1 MKKIEKKKLIG
12 LLSATVCACLA
23 TACVVCAPMQNYEV
37 NADSVSEI
45 SLDFSDATHGAEFSG
60 IAGAWYGWKTENGK
74 LIPDN
79 TYVETAQLAYM
90 TKTVALNET
99 KYIAFDFYTAEKNFD
114 IMLYPSTCVPNDMW
128 TKTAIGLH
136 AWWYEGTAMPCL
148 SLDTYLDPGVTWIA
162 DYTSKSYLDG
172 YAYNVVIASDGSNLT
187 FYLDGV
193 QVYAD
198 KTVAIPANEINL
210 AIRGSKGAYIDNLY
224 IGSEKP
230 ETPALTETVLEFDKA
245 SDGNYFAPSVGSAGW
260 SVADGIYKPNAS
272 WAAIYTT
279 ETLDLTKDWS
289 IKFDMNLPDE
299 ATNQQFNVGF
309 HADLATSGDAGTGRT
324 YSFGPT
330 VWISSNFGRNGWL
343 SECVVDYYTASV
355 HTVEIQIVKKAM
367 TLFVDGTQLY
377 FLTNGEPYQAVATDD
392 TVYMLLQS
400 TDATAYIDNLE
411 IKEKIAKYVV
421 TVKDIDGN
429 ELAKE
434 RAEGAYVLPERAET
448 DKGAFIGYNV
458 NGELYSAGKEINVT
472 ADTEIV
478 AVFAKLS
485 MDEKASIR
493 LEDPSGLR
501 FTTRV
506 ENDAYTYLQ
515 SVSTVALG
523 TLITKADYFTNGD
536 YSGFT
541 TEFAETKLD
550 ILSKVGKVDGENY
563 VFNGVIVGVKSSHYD
578 WDFVSRGYMTVT
590 YADGTSATF
599 YTNTT
604 VRSIAFVAN
613 EAYIDRNAEYDETVY
628 KYLTADG
635 DYSRYTEDELKLLAS
650 FKAQA

>member
-12 LLSATVCACLA
+12 LLSTTACACLA
-23 TACVVCAPMQNYEV
+23 TACVVCAPMQAYEV
-37 NADSVSEI
+37 NAETVSEI
-45 SLDFSDATHGAEFSG
+45 SLDFSDGTHGAEFSG
-60 IAGAWYGWKTENGK
+60 VAGMWYGWKTENGK
-74 LIPDN
+74 LIPEN
-79 TYVETAQLAYM
+79 TFTESAQLAYM
-90 TKTVALNET
+90 TKTIALNET
-99 KYIAFDFYTAEKNFD
+99 KYIAFDFYTAEQNFD
-114 IMLYPSTCVPNDMW
+114 IMLYPSACVPNDMW
-128 TKTAIGLH
+128 TSTAIGLH
-136 AWWYEGTAMPCL
+136 SWWYNGTTMPCL
-148 SLDTYLDPGVTWIA
+148 TLSKNLDRNGWLG
-162 DYTSKSYLDG
+162 DYTGASYLDG
-172 YAYNVVIASDGSNLT
+172 NAHRVEILSNGTNLS
-187 FYLDGV
+187 FYFDSV
-193 QVYAD
+193 QVFAD
-198 KTVAIPANEINL
+198 GTWAIPADEINL
-210 AIRGSKGAYIDNLY
+210 AFRGAKGSYIDNLY
-224 IGSEKP
+224 IGKEKP
-230 ETPALTETVLEFDKA
+230 ETPKLTETVLEFDKLA
-245 SDGNYFAPSVGSAGW
+245 DGNYFNTYGGSAGW
-260 SVADGIYKPNAS
+260 SVSNGAYKANAG
-272 WAAIYTT
+272 WASVNTV
-279 ETLDLTKDWS
+279 EPLELTKDWS
-289 IKFDMNLPDE
+289 VKFDMYLPDD

-309 HADLATSGDAGTGRT
+309 HADLTTAGTADTGRT

-330 VWISSNFGRNGWL
+330 VWLSSNFGRNGWL
-343 SECVVDYYTASV
+343 SEVVADYYTASV
-355 HTVEIQIVKKAM
+355 HSVEIQIVKKAM
-367 TLFVDGTQLY
+367 TLFVDGEKVY
-377 FLTNGEPYQAVATDD
+377 FLSNGAPYQAVAMDD

-400 TDATAYIDNLE
+400 TDTNAYIDNLE

-485 MDEKASIR
+485 MDEEASIR
-493 LEDPSGLR
+493 LDDPSGLR

-506 ENDAYTYLQ
+506 ENKAYTYLQ

-523 TLITKADYFTNGD
+523 TLITKEDYFTNGD
-536 YSGFT
+536 YSGLT
-541 TEFAETKLD
+541 TEFAETKLN

-578 WDFVSRGYMTVT
+578 WDFLSRGYMTVT

-613 EAYIDRNAEYDETVY
+613 EAYLDRNAEYDETVY

-635 DYSRYTEDELKLLAS
+635 DYSRYTEDELKLLDS
-650 FKAQA
+650 FKKQA